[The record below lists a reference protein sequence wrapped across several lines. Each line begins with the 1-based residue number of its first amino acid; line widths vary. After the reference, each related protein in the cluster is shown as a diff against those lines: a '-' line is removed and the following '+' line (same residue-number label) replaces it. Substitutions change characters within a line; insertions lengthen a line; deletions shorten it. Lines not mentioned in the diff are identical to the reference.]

1 MTLAVIVSL
10 VVRLCR
16 LDAERNGPQI
26 LEVSRWK
33 GLERGWDWELDRSS
47 ISLITTEPM
56 PVSSSYSPA
65 GNIYHESSP

>member
-33 GLERGWDWELDRSS
+33 GLERGWD
-47 ISLITTEPM
+47 
-56 PVSSSYSPA
+56 
-65 GNIYHESSP
+65 